1 VPFLAYNRIQQLLIL
16 ATAVTAVS
24 SASIIAILSKVPGS
38 AASFWRMT
46 ISALILAPLAFKPRR
61 MKENTTSL
69 KLNSIL
75 IGVTAG
81 IMLGIHMSSWLES
94 LAYASVAVSTTIVC
108 THALFSSIFSI
119 GIGEPPRKQQ
129 IVGIIISLI
138 GVFLLT
144 GADPTSSILGG
155 VLALIGAI
163 SGGAYFVL
171 GRVSR
176 NQLNLQAY
184 LPITYA
190 TAGFVSLLFSYIEK
204 EPLIGYSPEA
214 WFYLL
219 LLALIPNV
227 IGHSLLN
234 LSLRFS
240 TATTVTG
247 AVLGE
252 PVGATVL
259 AYVFLNQ
266 HPPIAVYLYMGIVLL
281 GVALNV
287 KAGLD
292 L

>member
-1 VPFLAYNRIQQLLIL
+1 MPFLAYSRIQQLLIL

-24 SASIIAILSKVPGS
+24 SASVIAILSGVPGS
-38 AASFWRMT
+38 AASFWRMI
-46 ISALILAPLAFKPRR
+46 ISALLLTPLAVKPSYN
-61 MKENTTSL
+61 ENYPSTLT
-69 KLNSIL
+69 LNSIL
-75 IGVTAG
+75 VGMAAG
-81 IMLGIHMSSWLES
+81 LMLGIHMSSWLES

-108 THALFSSIFSI
+108 THALFSSVFSI
-119 GIGEPPRKQQ
+119 GIGEPPRKPQ
-129 IVGIIISLI
+129 IIGIVISLV

-144 GADPTSSILGG
+144 GADPSSSVLGG
-155 VLALIGAI
+155 ILALIGAV

-176 NQLNLQAY
+176 NKLSLKLY

-190 TAGFVSLLFSYIEK
+190 TAAFVSLLFSYIQG
-204 EPLIGYSPEA
+204 EPLTGYTLES
-214 WFYLL
+214 WGYLL

-259 AYVFLNQ
+259 AFILLGQ
-266 HPPIAVYLYMGIVLL
+266 HPPVTVYLYMGIVLL
-281 GVALNV
+281 GVALSV
-287 KAGLD
+287 KSGLE